1 MLNILKKIRFLLL
14 LIPLGIVISYVD
26 RQVTKAGFLSTNQI
40 SDHYI
45 FIGGLILIVI
55 SLLGAVLYYDK
66 KSNE

>member
-1 MLNILKKIRFLLL
+1 MQNILKKIKFLLL
-14 LIPLGIVISYVD
+14 LIPLGIVISYID
-26 RQVTKAGFLSTNQI
+26 RQVTKDAFLSTNEI

-66 KSNE
+66 KSND

>member
-26 RQVTKAGFLSTNQI
+26 RQVTKAGFLSTNEI

-45 FIGGLILIVI
+45 FIGGLILVVI

-66 KSNE
+66 KSKD